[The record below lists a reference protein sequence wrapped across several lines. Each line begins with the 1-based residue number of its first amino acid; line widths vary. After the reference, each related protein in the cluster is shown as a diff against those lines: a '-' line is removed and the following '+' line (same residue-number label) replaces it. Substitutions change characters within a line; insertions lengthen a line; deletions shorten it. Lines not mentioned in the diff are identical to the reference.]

1 MEVFFKPDMNPE
13 SDKRP
18 ESDKY
23 NLMEETYGKKWS
35 TALHY
40 ETFLTSDCNT
50 GKKDLYYQTLISS

>member
-1 MEVFFKPDMNPE
+1 MEFFFKPDIQIQM
-13 SDKRP
+13 SP

-23 NLMEETYGKKWS
+23 NLMEETYGEKWS

-50 GKKDLYYQTLISS
+50 GRKDLYQTLIRS